1 MKAEVYNHLKQQR
14 GLPSLTAL
22 ICYILLEIIMNPVFL
37 LMAIASLVF
46 AINSPFWWLNVI
58 ALWCS
63 WEYLKMSAEI

>member
-1 MKAEVYNHLKQQR
+1 
-14 GLPSLTAL
+14 
-22 ICYILLEIIMNPVFL
+22 MNPVFL